1 MNANCFK
8 TVFSERLGCLVAV
21 GEHACSQG
29 KSSGESAFGRSAFG
43 ASVLASSGVFIGALV
58 LSQVFVGLAWAQPA
72 ANALPTGGTVVQG
85 AASLAQSANQLNI
98 TQSSQRAAINWQS
111 FDIGASAKVNV
122 VQPNAQAV
130 LLNRVVGQSPS
141 QIFGQLQANGHV
153 ILVNPNGV
161 LFGKDGSVNAGSF
174 TASTLGITDA
184 NFMAGNM
191 VYERNGST
199 AGVVNQGTIEVS
211 PGGYV
216 ALLGASVSNEG
227 KIIAPKGG
235 VALGAAE
242 TIKVP
247 VTGSGRIKLELTAGD
262 INASVKNSGAIVS
275 EGGQVYMQAL
285 ALNRAAAQI
294 LQSGRIDTTGEQ
306 GGAVHLLADGGTI
319 KVDGSITANSTG
331 TDDKGQARKG
341 GDIVIGRDEETG
353 TLAAS
358 TDVSAARLRSM
369 GGFVE
374 TSGHVLN
381 VDSAQVIAKDWL
393 LDPDNIDITGDAIAA
408 TSGYSKIKASDIATA
423 LNAGTSVTVSTTAGT
438 QVNQPGYTDTAGT
451 GAGTATAGDGNILVN
466 AAIVK
471 SGSNNASLTLLAD
484 NGITVNQRIGRAAA
498 DTTSNGKL
506 DVVMTANGGVEG
518 TSSKGITLNNVIDAN
533 GGQVTLTGTSKDTSG
548 VQTGPTYTYGVTNN
562 SRSGVVFNTGSG
574 IIADN
579 YQVTGTHTVAAGN
592 SFGVNGVYMSGAV
605 TFKAAGNTDSNI
617 TGVSNAQGNFGA
629 GVMVWDGAS
638 VRLENQGTGITTLKG
653 SNTNTAGGNGIRIGA
668 STNTA
673 TINAIGRVTLGQKA
687 AGVNAPVFVRGVIN
701 ASQNTSSLGGLSI
714 LGQTGTGLNTSA
726 VQIWDTNINAT
737 GMDVLLDGVT
747 NNGTGVYIQ
756 TAPNNTWTTK
766 NLTVSGVANTT
777 SGSSGAGVVVQRYP
791 GVLTVNAS
799 GNIAIEGSVQ
809 GTGSGS
815 GLSFAQSGWGPQ
827 SPSLTATG
835 NITLR
840 GNNRASTSNT
850 SNAVSIASGVQVSA
864 SGNIVLQAE
873 TNNAA
878 ATAIYANS
886 AGNFADWAA
895 ASNAG
900 AGALNGNMSLKSTS
914 GDVLIQSNQGS
925 IVLNN
930 QLTSTLVN
938 GTQTTS
944 TDISGR
950 NITIDNT
957 GAGMATGAGTAATGT
972 GGTQGATL
980 GSGSID
986 AATGVITRGAGKST
1000 SSTAGVRMADGRG
1013 ITAKNNIN
1021 IFGAGTTGSGV
1032 EISGAA
1038 ALSANVVGYTGNIN
1052 IAGENTTSSGAAIN
1066 ISNASSTIT
1075 ALNIATLTSSGTG
1088 SGTSLVAA
1096 GNITVGGELQVEN
1109 PSSGTISGV
1118 IGGTGM
1124 LRKRGGTGAGTLTLT
1139 GENTYTGGTTANG
1152 GMLQVGNGGTTGT
1165 LGVGGA
1171 ISVGAALSFKR
1182 SNTLEISQNISGVGQ
1197 ISQIGTGTTILTGTN
1212 SYSGTTTISSG
1223 GLQIG
1228 HSGTTGTLG
1237 AGTVSV
1243 ASGANLSFKRSDTW
1257 TVANAISGAGN
1268 LTQEGTGTTVLTGA
1282 NTYTGTTTISA
1293 GALQIGDGGSSGALG
1308 SGAVVNNASL
1318 IFNRSNALTIAN
1330 VISGSGGLIQRGT
1343 GTTVLSADNSYG
1355 GTTVVSGGTLQ
1366 LGNAGTTGTLGA
1378 GAVTLSNNANLSY
1391 VRSADT
1397 TIANSISGVGSL
1409 SASITGVGSDLT
1421 IANAVALTDGT
1432 VNLAADGHLTVT
1444 QSLGTTNA
1452 TSSAIVMTSGKAI
1465 SAGTASGGDISFS
1478 GSGAVSVGTGGRA
1491 TLYTGS
1497 LAGSAGLGIVAGNN
1511 RYNSDELASNYTS
1524 ALGTGVY
1531 AIYREAPT
1539 LSINVSNASKTYDGA
1554 AFIGGNGFTESGATG
1569 LKNGD
1574 TLSSALSSAAWG
1586 GTAQNAVNAGTYT
1599 LSASESVAG
1608 KSALGYVTTYTSG
1621 TLSVNKKDVSLA
1633 NITAANKTYDGSDAA
1648 AITAGSIST
1657 GVGTETLLINGSGTF
1672 SDKNAADGKTVTV
1685 ADVTAL
1691 TKTNGTGDW
1700 NNYNLT
1706 TTGAMTT
1713 TANITKKDVSLASI
1727 TAANKAYDGNDAA
1740 TITAG
1745 NISTGVGSETLL
1757 ISGSGTFSN
1766 KNAADGKTVTVAD
1779 VTALTKTNGTGDWG
1793 NYNLTTTGSM
1803 ATTANIAKKDVS
1815 LTSITAANKVYDGSD
1830 AATITAGSINT
1841 GVGTETLFISGS
1853 GTFSDKN
1860 ADVNKTV
1867 TVADVTA
1874 LTKTNGT
1881 GDWSNYNL
1889 ITTGPKTT
1897 TATIDKATLS
1907 AALTGTVEKVYDGT
1921 TAASNLVN
1929 ANFAV
1934 TGWVAGE
1941 GATVSQT
1948 AASYSSKNVS
1958 DNIGTGAVS
1967 AVLSSSHFTA
1977 AAGTLLS
1984 NYELPTTASG
1994 NVGKITPAPLV
2005 VKVNDS
2011 AAFVTMNA
2019 SQATDNGLSYTGFVN
2034 GENAASALTGIGTRT
2049 YLPAS
2054 QTPVA
2059 GTYTEAFGL
2068 STTPTALNGNYT
2080 VTVQKGDLTVVPAD
2094 KLLIT
2099 IAGKTETYG
2108 VLTAANAGLSAST
2121 VTAQYCLTS
2130 NCSSSLVDLTVSRLP
2145 DGRWQATD
2153 ATGTSVTFSTLVD
2166 TTGKIS
2172 TGGFVNAGNYTY
2184 DASNTLPPSGTNFN
2198 GRVVN
2203 GGVLT
2208 IDPKAVT
2215 LEASG
2220 VTKTYD
2226 GSMAL
2231 AGRSVDITNAMS
2243 GDQVSAS
2250 SSGGSFV
2257 GKNAGTQGYTLTGLS
2272 LSGADSANYSIATQ
2286 LSGSDG
2292 RIDTRSVILTAGSV
2306 VKTYDGSTTY
2316 AVTQADLDA
2325 LSLQLVPGDRVTAA
2339 QLVFADKNVSRAG
2352 NGTVLSD
2359 KTVTLNSVT
2368 LNDGNSGG
2376 NYSLTLQG
2384 NQTSTINPKT
2394 LQAAGAVA
2402 DKVYDGTRLAT
2413 LGDLSGSGVVAG
2425 DVVSFQASSALFD
2438 SKNVLRD
2445 GGGQVLDRMVTVSGL
2460 TLGGPQAG
2468 NYDLSSGS
2476 FTTQA
2481 KILPLELYVE
2491 ASAQNKTYDGTRA
2504 ASGTLDMTGV
2514 LTGESVSLNWGAGQ
2528 FASKDVARDGTG
2540 QVTAQTVTFA
2550 GLQLAGPDADNYSLA
2565 LTTAT
2570 TTARITPKLLS
2581 VSGTRVA
2588 NKTQDGTTQAEASA
2602 GSLSGLVGAEML
2614 QAVAMASFDSASAG
2628 SNKNVTVRYSLANG
2642 SNGGLAGNY
2651 ELMDEVFTAS
2661 ILAQAG
2667 GNPVQP
2673 LVIPAESTVQ
2683 SYLRSSG
2690 SSATAVTT
2698 SKPELESRNECSSL
2712 TPEDCDCQPSTL
2724 SGVDICMVPLK
2735 VVRDRP
2741 GLQLGVTSLRD

>member
-1 MNANCFK
+1 M
-8 TVFSERLGCLVAV
+8 
-21 GEHACSQG
+21 
-29 KSSGESAFGRSAFG
+29 
-43 ASVLASSGVFIGALV
+43 
-58 LSQVFVGLAWAQPA
+58 
-72 ANALPTGGTVVQG
+72 
-85 AASLAQSANQLNI
+85 
-98 TQSSQRAAINWQS
+98 
-111 FDIGASAKVNV
+111 
-122 VQPNAQAV
+122 
-130 LLNRVVGQSPS
+130 
-141 QIFGQLQANGHV
+141 
-153 ILVNPNGV
+153 
-161 LFGKDGSVNAGSF
+161 
-174 TASTLGITDA
+174 
-184 NFMAGNM
+184 
-191 VYERNGST
+191 
-199 AGVVNQGTIEVS
+199 
-211 PGGYV
+211 
-216 ALLGASVSNEG
+216 
-227 KIIAPKGG
+227 
-235 VALGAAE
+235 
-242 TIKVP
+242 
-247 VTGSGRIKLELTAGD
+247 
-262 INASVKNSGAIVS
+262 
-275 EGGQVYMQAL
+275 
-285 ALNRAAAQI
+285 
-294 LQSGRIDTTGEQ
+294 
-306 GGAVHLLADGGTI
+306 
-319 KVDGSITANSTG
+319 
-331 TDDKGQARKG
+331 
-341 GDIVIGRDEETG
+341 
-353 TLAAS
+353 
-358 TDVSAARLRSM
+358 
-369 GGFVE
+369 
-374 TSGHVLN
+374 
-381 VDSAQVIAKDWL
+381 
-393 LDPDNIDITGDAIAA
+393 
-408 TSGYSKIKASDIATA
+408 
-423 LNAGTSVTVSTTAGT
+423 
-438 QVNQPGYTDTAGT
+438 
-451 GAGTATAGDGNILVN
+451 
-466 AAIVK
+466 
-471 SGSNNASLTLLAD
+471 
-484 NGITVNQRIGRAAA
+484 
-498 DTTSNGKL
+498 
-506 DVVMTANGGVEG
+506 
-518 TSSKGITLNNVIDAN
+518 
-533 GGQVTLTGTSKDTSG
+533 
-548 VQTGPTYTYGVTNN
+548 
-562 SRSGVVFNTGSG
+562 
-574 IIADN
+574 
-579 YQVTGTHTVAAGN
+579 
-592 SFGVNGVYMSGAV
+592 
-605 TFKAAGNTDSNI
+605 
-617 TGVSNAQGNFGA
+617 
-629 GVMVWDGAS
+629 
-638 VRLENQGTGITTLKG
+638 
-653 SNTNTAGGNGIRIGA
+653 
-668 STNTA
+668 
-673 TINAIGRVTLGQKA
+673 
-687 AGVNAPVFVRGVIN
+687 
-701 ASQNTSSLGGLSI
+701 
-714 LGQTGTGLNTSA
+714 
-726 VQIWDTNINAT
+726 
-737 GMDVLLDGVT
+737 
-747 NNGTGVYIQ
+747 
-756 TAPNNTWTTK
+756 
-766 NLTVSGVANTT
+766 
-777 SGSSGAGVVVQRYP
+777 
-791 GVLTVNAS
+791 
-799 GNIAIEGSVQ
+799 
-809 GTGSGS
+809 
-815 GLSFAQSGWGPQ
+815 
-827 SPSLTATG
+827 
-835 NITLR
+835 
-840 GNNRASTSNT
+840 
-850 SNAVSIASGVQVSA
+850 
-864 SGNIVLQAE
+864 
-873 TNNAA
+873 
-878 ATAIYANS
+878 
-886 AGNFADWAA
+886 
-895 ASNAG
+895 
-900 AGALNGNMSLKSTS
+900 
-914 GDVLIQSNQGS
+914 
-925 IVLNN
+925 
-930 QLTSTLVN
+930 
-938 GTQTTS
+938 
-944 TDISGR
+944 
-950 NITIDNT
+950 
-957 GAGMATGAGTAATGT
+957 
-972 GGTQGATL
+972 
-980 GSGSID
+980 
-986 AATGVITRGAGKST
+986 
-1000 SSTAGVRMADGRG
+1000 
-1013 ITAKNNIN
+1013 
-1021 IFGAGTTGSGV
+1021 
-1032 EISGAA
+1032 
-1038 ALSANVVGYTGNIN
+1038 
-1052 IAGENTTSSGAAIN
+1052 
-1066 ISNASSTIT
+1066 
-1075 ALNIATLTSSGTG
+1075 
-1088 SGTSLVAA
+1088 
-1096 GNITVGGELQVEN
+1096 
-1109 PSSGTISGV
+1109 
-1118 IGGTGM
+1118 
-1124 LRKRGGTGAGTLTLT
+1124 
-1139 GENTYTGGTTANG
+1139 
-1152 GMLQVGNGGTTGT
+1152 
-1165 LGVGGA
+1165 
-1171 ISVGAALSFKR
+1171 
-1182 SNTLEISQNISGVGQ
+1182 
-1197 ISQIGTGTTILTGTN
+1197 
-1212 SYSGTTTISSG
+1212 
-1223 GLQIG
+1223 
-1228 HSGTTGTLG
+1228 
-1237 AGTVSV
+1237 
-1243 ASGANLSFKRSDTW
+1243 
-1257 TVANAISGAGN
+1257 
-1268 LTQEGTGTTVLTGA
+1268 
-1282 NTYTGTTTISA
+1282 
-1293 GALQIGDGGSSGALG
+1293 
-1308 SGAVVNNASL
+1308 
-1318 IFNRSNALTIAN
+1318 
-1330 VISGSGGLIQRGT
+1330 
-1343 GTTVLSADNSYG
+1343 
-1355 GTTVVSGGTLQ
+1355 
-1366 LGNAGTTGTLGA
+1366 
-1378 GAVTLSNNANLSY
+1378 
-1391 VRSADT
+1391 
-1397 TIANSISGVGSL
+1397 
-1409 SASITGVGSDLT
+1409 
-1421 IANAVALTDGT
+1421 
-1432 VNLAADGHLTVT
+1432 
-1444 QSLGTTNA
+1444 
-1452 TSSAIVMTSGKAI
+1452 
-1465 SAGTASGGDISFS
+1465 
-1478 GSGAVSVGTGGRA
+1478 
-1491 TLYTGS
+1491 
-1497 LAGSAGLGIVAGNN
+1497 
-1511 RYNSDELASNYTS
+1511 
-1524 ALGTGVY
+1524 
-1531 AIYREAPT
+1531 
-1539 LSINVSNASKTYDGA
+1539 
-1554 AFIGGNGFTESGATG
+1554 
-1569 LKNGD
+1569 
-1574 TLSSALSSAAWG
+1574 
-1586 GTAQNAVNAGTYT
+1586 NAGTYT

-1713 TANITKKDVSLASI
+1713 TANIAKKDVSLASI

-1881 GDWSNYNL
+1881 GDWNNYNL
-1889 ITTGPKTT
+1889 ITTGAKTT

-2306 VKTYDGSTTY
+2306 VKTYDGSTSY